1 MTSDLDARHPGH
13 SSGIS
18 NCAEAKEKA
27 RGTAMEPR
35 AVSYWE
41 SGIIGF
47 LNPLARVALQSA

>member
-1 MTSDLDARHPGH
+1 MTSLRMLAIRAIHLEGW
-13 SSGIS
+13 
-18 NCAEAKEKA
+18 AKEKA
-27 RGTAMEPR
+27 RGTAIEPR